1 MDRRTFLSLPLLIS
15 PLTAIGRTPQKKGK
29 KMRRNFI
36 WSGQS
41 NMCDRGV
48 TSQLP
53 TFANRSRMFV
63 YRRTWPWVSGVPGT
77 WEPAVDVIDE
87 YGASAGACGAVA
99 LGFLNRICDL
109 FPNDEAA
116 VVPYS
121 IPGTA
126 ISAWAK
132 WNRASG
138 QYGGMIQR
146 ALWAEDQ
153 GVTAGFC
160 FWQGEANTST
170 VAAADAWGAPFS
182 ELVSNV
188 RVDMGN
194 LDLPATFVRL
204 GNTGNT
210 ATGWNQ
216 LRMRQSE
223 IAMRKLVM
231 TNIDGIAANADKT
244 HYSTAGYIEIGERMA
259 DAIAPML

>member
-1 MDRRTFLSLPLLIS
+1 
-15 PLTAIGRTPQKKGK
+15 
-29 KMRRNFI
+29 MRRNFI

-41 NMCDRGV
+41 NMCDRGLA
-48 TSQLP
+48 SQLP
-53 TFANRSRMFV
+53 VFPNASRMFV
-63 YRRTWPWVSGVPGT
+63 YHKVLPWVSGVQGT
-77 WEPAVDVIDE
+77 WDNAVDVIDPV
-87 YGASAGACGAVA
+87 GAVPGAAGAVA
-99 LGFLNRICDL
+99 LGFLNRICEL

-116 VVPYS
+116 VIPYS
-121 IPGTA
+121 YPGIA
-126 ISAWAK
+126 ISSWAK

-146 ALWAEDQ
+146 ALWAEQ
-153 GVTAGFC
+153 EGVTAGFC

-170 VAAADAWGAPFS
+170 TASADGWGVSFS

-210 ATGWNQ
+210 AAGWNQ

-223 IAMRKLVM
+223 IAMKNVVM
-231 TNIDGIAANADKT
+231 TDIDGIPALSDKT
-244 HYSTAGYIEIGERMA
+244 HYSTSSYIEIGERMA
-259 DAIAPML
+259 DAMAPML